1 MEVPR
6 NLFEKPPIAT
16 RFCVNNTSLST
27 PWKFFGD
34 IMQVYDAM
42 GLGYVIK
49 KDEETEA
56 LQKRYRT
63 RVKKVSTWGQLA
75 QLSMSLVE
83 ENLTKAIISTDY
95 EKMEEKVIYFD
106 EQTNTDKRY
115 RTFVKKGCR
124 GKHLV
129 QDDTSYNQKQLE
141 KLAIIADNKMAEKKI
156 IHYDQKKKL
165 QKERRLAALRR
176 DYSSTTNNWLA
187 KLDD

>member
-1 MEVPR
+1 MKVPR

-16 RFCVNNTSLST
+16 RFCVNNTSLSI
-27 PWKFFGD
+27 PGNFFGD
-34 IMQVYDAM
+34 VMQVYDAM

-63 RVKKVSTWGQLA
+63 RVKKVSTWEQLA

-83 ENLTKAIISTDY
+83 ENLTQAIISTDY

-129 QDDTSYNQKQLE
+129 
-141 KLAIIADNKMAEKKI
+141 
-156 IHYDQKKKL
+156 
-165 QKERRLAALRR
+165 
-176 DYSSTTNNWLA
+176 
-187 KLDD
+187 